1 MRDVTRAELKIPL
14 FLTSIRLPPPY
25 NMPARHP
32 LRDLPL
38 DSFLPIEHRAS
49 SKRPLSPSA
58 ALLSPS
64 KRRILSTEGLYSP
77 EKRRNSAP
85 SRQLFSEAV
94 CSPSSPAR
102 KLDFAALSHPTPRTV
117 DSKPV
122 RDASSRPQTPV
133 RHPGDPPR
141 LAPSPEIA
149 SGSASSM
156 LTTCYAPSHYSPTND
171 RPLPMLIPREMPT
184 FADRQSAHWP
194 GFDVHPDTHIAI
206 PTSQTNLRTP
216 DAPVIYDE
224 DDTKE
229 NVRPR
234 KYSRKRLALDEGKP
248 GETPRPCRTEKHAH
262 ESSNVNITSTLIA
275 PQEKRALV
283 PHEREQERRQN
294 RLIMV
299 RELDH
304 DQEFYE
310 EEDVEQ
316 QL

>member
-1 MRDVTRAELKIPL
+1 
-14 FLTSIRLPPPY
+14 
-25 NMPARHP
+25 MPARHP

-38 DSFLPIEHRAS
+38 DSFLHIEHRAS
-49 SKRPLSPSA
+49 SKRPLSPST

-64 KRRILSTEGLYSP
+64 KRRILSAEGLYSP
-77 EKRRNSAP
+77 EKRGNSTP
-85 SRQLFSEAV
+85 SRRLFSESV

-102 KLDFAALSHPTPRTV
+102 KLDFAALSPRTPRKV
-117 DSKPV
+117 DMKPV

-133 RHPGDPPR
+133 QHPGDLPS

-149 SGSASSM
+149 SGSASS
-156 LTTCYAPSHYSPTND
+156 LSRTCDAPSHCSRTND

-184 FADRQSAHWP
+184 FADRRSVHWP

-206 PTSQTNLRTP
+206 PTSQTNPRTP
-216 DAPVIYDE
+216 DAYVIYDE

-229 NVRPR
+229 NVGPC
-234 KYSRKRLALDEGKP
+234 KYSRKRLALDVGKP
-248 GETPRPCRTEKHAH
+248 GETARRCRTEEHAH
-262 ESSNVNITSTLIA
+262 ESGDVNITSTLIT
-275 PQEKRALV
+275 PQEKGALV
-283 PHEREQERRQN
+283 SQEREQGRRQN
-294 RLIMV
+294 KLIMI